1 MSSSEDSSTTVAP
14 IGAERAERQRLKG
27 LYKRVQ
33 TALCDN
39 SDPTALAGGE
49 IQDLLALA
57 CKLYAERRQQ
67 GVELEAFGSFQ
78 GDAGL
83 TATDGA
89 VAASAIL
96 DAVGVEVFEL
106 GMWRTWGTT

>member
-1 MSSSEDSSTTVAP
+1 MSSSEDSSTTVAAV
-14 IGAERAERQRLKG
+14 GVERQRLKG

-33 TALCDN
+33 TALRDN
-39 SDPTALAGGE
+39 RDPALLAGGE

-89 VAASAIL
+89 VTASAIL